1 VRSGRAL
8 AAVAIVAAASCGT
21 PEYATVGGARVH
33 RPSVA
38 YNNGVTF
45 SVTHARAFPGVFD
58 PRRGRDVDD
67 GTITGR
73 VCNVDVHFDAT
84 WYGGHLVLDG
94 RGDVPWKNDFT
105 HTEGMI
111 HLDLD
116 VTELGPGHR
125 RIVGRGYGGIEID
138 ATPERLV
145 GRIGQRR
152 YTLAAD
158 GDYLAGRYQRSG
170 DVLKP
175 VDDPYA
181 IYGRQ
186 VLGSM
191 VPADEALIL
200 ILMLTCNG
208 SIVYGQGLVRG
219 FSLVHTSAEH
229 G

>member
-1 VRSGRAL
+1 MRSARAVAF
-8 AAVAIVAAASCGT
+8 AAVVAAASCGT

-38 YNNGVTF
+38 YDNGVTF
-45 SVTHARAFPGVFD
+45 AITHTRAFPGVFD
-58 PRRGRDVDD
+58 SRRGRDVDD
-67 GTITGR
+67 GTLTGR
-73 VCNVDVHFDAT
+73 VCNVDVRFDAS

-94 RGDVPWKNDFT
+94 RGDVPWKQDFT
-105 HTEGMI
+105 RTEGMF

-125 RIVGRGYGGIEID
+125 RIVGRGHGGIEID
-138 ATPERLV
+138 VSPERLV

-175 VDDPYA
+175 VDDPDA

-186 VLGSM
+186 ALGSM

-200 ILMLTCNG
+200 ILMMTCDG
-208 SIVYGQGLVRG
+208 LIVYGEGLVRG
-219 FSLVHTSAEH
+219 FSLVHTSANR